1 MSPKVPVLIVMLG
14 LLAACGSNS
23 PAAGGQPSSSASAVT
38 RAASAKPASGATAEP
53 KPEKAKLTLA
63 LPADDA
69 SAVPIRIAQDLGYF
83 SKHGLEVD
91 ASIVSA
97 STAAQ
102 ALASGSVD
110 MYQGGTT
117 PIVADLAGAD
127 LIYVAAT
134 VDKSTLTL
142 IGAKGITTFGQLRGK
157 SVATT
162 SPGAF
167 GEIALRLSAK
177 KYGLEIGK
185 DIKLLYH
192 PHSTASLTTFLSGQ
206 ADAFIGPTP
215 YNTIA
220 ENKGYP
226 VIIDYFKE
234 GLRIPGPALSTSR
247 AFYAKNPNAIRAYLM
262 GYLDGL
268 RKTIDDPALAKQTES
283 KHTKV
288 TDATVLDSDYKV
300 NLQTWNK
307 DLRIDPKSIQNV
319 LDGLGTPQAQAADP
333 KRFYDNTVAAA
344 VTRDYAAKLFPS
356 DVKP

>member
-1 MSPKVPVLIVMLG
+1 MTPRLPLLCLLFG
-14 LLAACGSNS
+14 LLAGCAT
-23 PAAGGQPSSSASAVT
+23 AAPRSASSSAV
-38 RAASAKPASGATAEP
+38 AAQ
-53 KPEKAKLTLA
+53 PEKTKLTLA

-83 SKHGLEVD
+83 SKHGIEVD

-97 STAAQ
+97 AAAAQ

-117 PIVADLAGAD
+117 PVTADLAGAD

-134 VDKSTLTL
+134 IDKSTLTL
-142 IGAKGITTFGQLRGK
+142 IGAKGITTFEALRGK

-167 GEIALRLSAK
+167 GEIALRLTAK
-177 KYGLEIGK
+177 KYGMEIGK

-215 YNTIA
+215 YNTVA
-220 ENKGYP
+220 EGKGYP

-247 AFYAKNPNAIRAYLM
+247 AFYQKNRNAIKAYLM

-268 RKTIDDPALAKQTES
+268 RKTIDDPALAKQTEM
-283 KHTKV
+283 KHTQV
-288 TDATVLDSDYKV
+288 TDPSVLDSDYQV

-319 LDGLGTPQAQAADP
+319 LDGLGTPQAAAADVN
-333 KRFYDNTVAAA
+333 KFYDNTVADA
-344 VTRDYAAKLFPS
+344 VTRGYAVKLFPG
-356 DVKP
+356 DMKL

>member
-1 MSPKVPVLIVMLG
+1 
-14 LLAACGSNS
+14 
-23 PAAGGQPSSSASAVT
+23 
-38 RAASAKPASGATAEP
+38 AEA
-53 KPEKAKLTLA
+53 KPEKPKLTLA

-69 SAVPIRIAQDLGYF
+69 SAVPIRIAQDLGF
-83 SKHGLEVD
+83 FAKHGVEVD
-91 ASIVSA
+91 ANIVSA
-97 STAAQ
+97 AAAAQ
-102 ALASGSVD
+102 ALTSGSVD

-117 PIVADLAGAD
+117 PITADLAGAD

-134 VDKSTLTL
+134 IDKSTLTL
-142 IGAKGITTFGQLRGK
+142 IGSKDVTTFEGLRGK

-167 GEIALRLSAK
+167 GEIALKLSAK
-177 KYGLEIGK
+177 KYGLEVGK

-220 ENKGYP
+220 ESKGYP

-247 AFYAKNPNAIRAYLM
+247 AFYAKNPNAIQAYLM

-268 RKTIDDPALAKQTES
+268 RRTVDDPALAKQTVS
-283 KHTKV
+283 KHTQV
-288 TDATVLDSDYKV
+288 TDASVLDSDYKV

-319 LDGLGTPQAQAADP
+319 LDGLGTPQAQAADV
-333 KRFYDNTVAAA
+333 KKFYDNAVADV
-344 VTRDYAAKLFPS
+344 VTREYAAKLFPN
-356 DVKP
+356 DVKS